1 MHFLNLTPGVKHLV
15 GCERCI
21 SGFSGLINVPC
32 DKSLSLDLTL
42 FFFSS
47 ENKTGKVW
55 RHCGVPVLTCSSLCC
70 IFCFF
75 ANLPLPRITVVL
87 VLHPTTSAPAPPTT
101 TTTRAS
107 ASKSVDSQ
115 YGACRHRAW
124 LREFPSCACP
134 RPPFRRQ
141 KQSIPRARKISNS
154 SVPP

>member
-1 MHFLNLTPGVKHLV
+1 MV

-32 DKSLSLDLTL
+32 DKSLSLDLSL
-42 FFFSS
+42 FFFPQRTRQGSS
-47 ENKTGKVW
+47 GDTMAYLYLLA
-55 RHCGVPVLTCSSLCC
+55 VLSAV
-70 IFCFF
+70 FFWFF

-87 VLHPTTSAPAPPTT
+87 VLHQTTTAHPPPPTT